1 MVCCFLDEIELEP
14 TALDARALVPNLNPI
29 GTFGE
34 TIGDFPFHFTLVIR

>member
-1 MVCCFLDEIELEP
+1 MVSCFLDEIELEP

-34 TIGDFPFHFTLVIR
+34 TFGETSHFMLLW